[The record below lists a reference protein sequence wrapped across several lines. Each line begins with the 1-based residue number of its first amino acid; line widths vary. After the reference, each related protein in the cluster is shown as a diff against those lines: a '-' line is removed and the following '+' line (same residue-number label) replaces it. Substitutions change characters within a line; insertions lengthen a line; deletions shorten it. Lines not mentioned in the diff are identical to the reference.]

1 MGTWD
6 NFILENAQIFS
17 SACFSWCSVNI
28 LAKQVH
34 GNIGIRGSNAK
45 KLNRDERVN
54 IPAKEVCFFFEF
66 EFELFRVQTVC
77 FTQHFPLL
85 SFVKYHIISSRRY
98 TQVIA
103 QYLEM
108 DRGVQQWS
116 S

>member
-45 KLNRDERVN
+45 KLNRDESVN
-54 IPAKEVCFFFEF
+54 IPAKEVLFFSFF
-66 EFELFRVQTVC
+66 SLN
-77 FTQHFPLL
+77 L
-85 SFVKYHIISSRRY
+85 SLSSSGCRQFVSLSISRY
-98 TQVIA
+98 SALSNTI
-103 QYLEM
+103 
-108 DRGVQQWS
+108 
-116 S
+116 